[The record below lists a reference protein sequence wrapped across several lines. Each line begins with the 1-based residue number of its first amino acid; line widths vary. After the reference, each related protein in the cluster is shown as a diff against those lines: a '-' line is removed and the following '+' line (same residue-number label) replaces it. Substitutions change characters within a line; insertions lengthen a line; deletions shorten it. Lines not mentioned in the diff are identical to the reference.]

1 MNRTASQDIRHIQ
14 DGSPELAGLTQDE
27 IVQDIERGN
36 REQITPIKR
45 ALYQQVVRWQVS
57 ADFLID
63 AAVDCPGLTEHTVL
77 GVPLHTTCGMATD
90 RTEDLKDYDEDF

>member
-1 MNRTASQDIRHIQ
+1 MNRTVSQDIRYTK
-14 DGSPELAGLTQDE
+14 GVSPELAGLTQDE
-27 IVQDIERGN
+27 IVQDVEHGN

-45 ALYQQVVRWQVS
+45 ALYQLVVRWQVS

-63 AAVDCPGLTEHTVL
+63 AVDCPGLTEHTVL

-90 RTEDLKDYDEDF
+90 RVEDLKDYDEDF